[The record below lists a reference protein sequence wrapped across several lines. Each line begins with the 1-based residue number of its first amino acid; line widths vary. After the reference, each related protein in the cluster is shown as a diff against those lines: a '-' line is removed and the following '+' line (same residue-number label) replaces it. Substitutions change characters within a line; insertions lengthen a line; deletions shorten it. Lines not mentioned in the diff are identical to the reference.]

1 MGANGVI
8 LLVDD
13 DVKLNIS
20 NRRTLEFRRF
30 TVHTATSFTEAN
42 RLLFEFNPDIIMME
56 AILPDGDG
64 FDFCKQIYGATTASI
79 IFLTVKTS
87 ADDVARGIKT
97 GGDEY
102 IEKPCCRDI
111 LVARVENI
119 MRRRCRDYPLSMRNT
134 V

>member
-13 DVKLNIS
+13 DVRLNNS
-20 NRRTLEFRRF
+20 NRRALEFRRF

-42 RLLFEFNPDIIMME
+42 RLLFELNPDIIMME

-64 FDFCKQIYGATTASI
+64 FDFCTRIYGTTTASI
-79 IFLTVKTS
+79 IFLTAKTS
-87 ADDVARGIKT
+87 ADDVVRGIKT

-102 IEKPCCRDI
+102 IEKPCYRDI
-111 LVARVENI
+111 MIARVENV
-119 MRRRCRDYPLSMRNT
+119 MRHRKRMAA